1 MPSVNDSP
9 STPTTT
15 TPVLRKLTK
24 KTTPD
29 SVKPTELTT
38 PVLSVK
44 PCSTTEPTEPGSP
57 RNELRDKEALKE
69 CFNASLSS
77 PATTDAVTTAPLN
90 QAPLLSYPN
99 PFRRVQE
106 PVEPDQQQ
114 IHKYRDWEA
123 ERKHNKG
130 RKLHIGTANLN
141 PATNTMKFE
150 RQIDSNIRKRD
161 MKRMWKF
168 TSRPY
173 MKTQYGGG
181 LQKEYR
187 KFFEPLDGGEDA
199 CTQQHSNYKVFRKR
213 RISNKSTTVQTS
225 DKKLSS
231 IDKPVL

>member
-1 MPSVNDSP
+1 LYQLIARKKKSKETLLPRSKFYYIVTLTLYIDHKSVRFGGVKLHEFDKNSTPNPTKPMPSVNDSP

-15 TPVLRKLTK
+15 TRVLRKPTK

-106 PVEPDQQQ
+106 PVEPDQ
-114 IHKYRDWEA
+114 
-123 ERKHNKG
+123 
-130 RKLHIGTANLN
+130 
-141 PATNTMKFE
+141 
-150 RQIDSNIRKRD
+150 
-161 MKRMWKF
+161 
-168 TSRPY
+168 
-173 MKTQYGGG
+173 
-181 LQKEYR
+181 
-187 KFFEPLDGGEDA
+187 
-199 CTQQHSNYKVFRKR
+199 
-213 RISNKSTTVQTS
+213 
-225 DKKLSS
+225 
-231 IDKPVL
+231 